1 MTSPDEPLVNSQE
14 SAVTDVPASLL
25 GELSEILQKD
35 VKQPSKTSDT
45 MSEAIAETSVAP
57 SAGVVLET
65 ESSVIMIDDSL
76 HDTVLVAESAEQ
88 DRILI
93 IDRDEPDS
101 SFEER
106 KKGRERREL
115 LKKHRWKM
123 ILGTGV
129 IIVIIVIILLASPL
143 FRIHD
148 VDVDGRVYTSSDRVE
163 QVIKM
168 MRSQTIFSFDS
179 DKVRQ
184 MLRQDPWVD
193 DVRITT
199 HFPRRV
205 VVEISERKPVVWFL
219 GGDNKARI
227 IDSSGFVIS
236 VTVGRPTKY
245 LQVTGTGPSLE
256 AGTIADDVYRAA
268 AQLYVALPDE
278 IRPKTKE
285 LGVSFSGELS
295 MTLKSGTM
303 VRFGPPTNLQNKLVA
318 VVVLL
323 RRQDPAGLAVIDVST
338 GEPTVQPR

>member
-1 MTSPDEPLVNSQE
+1 MTSQDEPFVTPIE
-14 SAVTDVPASLL
+14 SAVTDVPESLL
-25 GELSEILQKD
+25 SELKEILQRDVEQVIKIKD
-35 VKQPSKTSDT
+35 VTSQAST
-45 MSEAIAETSVAP
+45 AAPVEPTVEADLS
-57 SAGVVLET
+57 
-65 ESSVIMIDDSL
+65 SSVIVIDDSVHETAVTEL
-76 HDTVLVAESAEQ
+76 AEH

-93 IDRDEPDS
+93 VDQDEPDVR
-101 SFEER
+101 FEER
-106 KKGRERREL
+106 RKKRERRERI
-115 LKKHRWKM
+115 KKQRWKL

-129 IIVIIVIILLASPL
+129 IGVIVVVVVLASPI
-143 FRIHD
+143 FKIHD
-148 VDVDGRVYTSSDRVE
+148 IDFEGKVYTSSDKLDQARA
-163 QVIKM
+163 M
-168 MRSQTIFSFDS
+168 LRGQTIFSLDS
-179 DKVRQ
+179 GGVER
-184 MLRQDPWVD
+184 MLSQDPWVD

-205 VVEISERKPVVWFL
+205 VVEISERQPVVWFL

-227 IDSSGFVIS
+227 IDASGYVIS

-256 AGTIADDVYRAA
+256 AGAVADDVYRAA
-268 AQLYVALPDE
+268 AQLFVALPDE

-285 LGVSFSGELS
+285 LGVSVSGELS
-295 MTLKSGTM
+295 MTLTSGTL